1 MKHRFERYC
10 KDYKNIENYEAA
22 KKDDFKGWV
31 VHHRYET
38 HNSDGERRLVDITPA
53 ELKALGMYYNRPA
66 SELIYLTKAEHT
78 SLHTKGKPKSEEHKK
93 KIGEANKN
101 TSDETRRKKREA
113 NIGEKNPMYG
123 KKHSAETKIKM
134 SEVRKGKPKSIE
146 HRKNIGKANEG
157 KHWYH
162 NDVENFYCYE
172 CPPGCK
178 PGMLKRKKK

>member
-1 MKHRFERYC
+1 MYC
-10 KDYKNIENYEAA
+10 TEPEKIENFEKALA
-22 KKDDFKGWV
+22 DNFEGWV
-31 VHHRYET
+31 CHHRLQT
-38 HNSDGERRLVDITPA
+38 WTSDGDRRLVDISAA
-53 ELKALGMYYNRPA
+53 ELKALDMYYNRPPE
-66 SELIYLTKAEHT
+66 ELIYLTKAEHT

-162 NDVENFYCYE
+162 NDVKNFYCYE
-172 CPPGCK
+172 CPPGCEL
-178 PGMLKRKKK
+178 GMLKRK